1 MRVLKPDLL
10 AVVTLYPTEAGGKTL
25 PVPSGYGCPCMVSK
39 AKPWSGWDARLVFQG
54 EPIRPGQ
61 QRRVGFAFLTHEG
74 AQTIREAR
82 RFFLWE
88 GRVVGEATVWEA
100 GEGTPLE

>member
-1 MRVLKPDLL
+1 MRVLKPDLI
-10 AVVTLYPTEAGGKTL
+10 ADIWLYPTEAGGKRQ
-25 PVPSGYGCPCMVSK
+25 PVFSGFGCPCMVSK
-39 AKPWSGWDARLVFQG
+39 ARPWSGWDARLVFEG
-54 EPIRPGQ
+54 ELIHPGQ
-61 QRRVGFAFLTHEG
+61 KRRVGFAFLTQEG

-100 GEGTPLE
+100 EVGAQLE